1 LVVWIELE
9 MNSSETVNAQGT
21 IVKAKIL
28 NRVIAR
34 SVDLLITG
42 ALLEVI
48 PVAGYFAGLLYI
60 LIADG
65 LFEGRSIGKKI
76 IGLRVLLVET
86 SAVCTYKESI
96 IRNAPLA
103 VGFLLY
109 GVLRV
114 IPFLG
119 WVLAAVITVLIIA
132 LEGLILVGNDKGMR
146 FGDEIART
154 IVVDA

>member
-1 LVVWIELE
+1 
-9 MNSSETVNAQGT
+9 MNSSETVEARET

-34 SVDLLITG
+34 SIDLLIAG
-42 ALLEVI
+42 ALLELI

-65 LFEGRSIGKKI
+65 LFEGRSAGKKI
-76 IGLRVLLVET
+76 IGLKVILPDT

-103 VGFLLY
+103 VGFMLY
-109 GVLRV
+109 GILRI

-119 WVLAAVITVLIIA
+119 WVLSAVVTIA
-132 LEGLILVGNDKGMR
+132 IMSLEGLIILGNDKGMR
-146 FGDEIART
+146 FGDEIAKT

>member
-1 LVVWIELE
+1 
-9 MNSSETVNAQGT
+9 MNSSETVKAQEP

-28 NRVIAR
+28 NRIIAR
-34 SVDLLITG
+34 SIDLLIVG

-48 PVAGYFAGLLYI
+48 PVAGYFAGLLY
-60 LIADG
+60 LFIADG
-65 LFEGRSIGKKI
+65 LFEGRSAGKKI
-76 IGLRVLLVET
+76 IGLKVIILDK

-96 IRNAPLA
+96 IRNAPFA

-119 WVLAAVITVLIIA
+119 WVLSAIVTILIMF
-132 LEGLILVGNDKGMR
+132 LEGLIIVGNDKGMR

-154 IVVDA
+154 MVVDA

>member
-1 LVVWIELE
+1 

>member
-1 LVVWIELE
+1 
-9 MNSSETVNAQGT
+9 MNSPETVNAQET

-28 NRVIAR
+28 NRIIAR
-34 SVDLLITG
+34 SIDLLIAG
-42 ALLEVI
+42 AMLELI

-60 LIADG
+60 VIADG
-65 LFEGRSIGKKI
+65 LFEGRSVGKKI
-76 IGLRVLLVET
+76 IGLKVLFLDT
-86 SAVCTYKESI
+86 SAACTYKESI

-119 WVLAAVITVLIIA
+119 WLLSAVVTILILS
-132 LEGLILVGNDKGMR
+132 LEGLIIIGNEKGMR
-146 FGDEIART
+146 FGDEIAKT